1 MANADN
7 IFSLT
12 CAPGIQRDG
21 TTLDSDNY
29 IDGQW
34 CRFSGKRG
42 RPQKMGGYRK
52 MFSHVGSI
60 PRGAFIV
67 PSSPL
72 PHIYIGDSNGIKCYP
87 VDKITGLVAGPPVD
101 RTPTLFN
108 ANNDNQWSFDLM
120 FDANSDSS
128 IIIASAPKN
137 LYSVEQE
144 VEAPIYYGK
153 TDSND
158 PLIETGFYASGGFV
172 MLHPILF
179 IFSNDGYV
187 LYTQP
192 NDPTKELNKARVC
205 GTKIIAGRATRGGQ
219 NSPAGLLWS
228 LDSLIRVSNVGISSI
243 EFSFD
248 TISSS
253 CTLLSGNAIIQYN
266 SMFYWVGTDN
276 FYMYNGVVSIW
287 PNSMSIDYFF
297 KKLNF
302 SQRQKVWL
310 TKNKRYNEIW
320 IHYPSRGSNECDS
333 TLIYCSVYEVWY
345 DSSIYRSYGLYSQ
358 IFGSPIWT
366 DNQQDANNN
375 YIVWQH
381 EVDVDQVIDDVH
393 TPILSNFEISVMSWA
408 SKGPGGQNL
417 ATDKTLFLFSLEP
430 DFLQSG
436 DMQLIV
442 KGREFANSSVISS
455 DPYLF
460 NNDSNSINFTDKI
473 DIREKRRLM
482 TLRFESNT
490 IGGDYEMGNCLLVPR
505 EGDIRA

>member
-1 MANADN
+1 MANSDN
-7 IFSLT
+7 IYSLT

-34 CRFSGKRG
+34 CRFAGSRG

-52 MFSHVGSI
+52 MFSHQGEI
-60 PRGAFIV
+60 PRGIFVV

-72 PHIYIGDSNGIKCYP
+72 PHIYIGDANSVKYYP
-87 VDKITGLVAGPPVD
+87 TNKSTGLVAGPPVD
-101 RTPTLFN
+101 RTPVLFN
-108 ANNDNQWSFDLM
+108 ANVDNQWSFDLM
-120 FDANSDSS
+120 FDANSNSS
-128 IIIASAPKN
+128 IIIASAPRN

-158 PLIETGFYASGGFV
+158 PLIETGFSSSGGFV

-179 IFSNDGYV
+179 IFGNDGFV
-187 LYTQP
+187 SYTLP
-192 NDPTKELNKARVC
+192 NNPTVELNKARVC
-205 GTKIIAGRATRGGQ
+205 GTKIIAGRSTRGGQ

-228 LDSLIRVSNVGISSI
+228 LDSLIRVSHVGS
-243 EFSFD
+243 EFDFSFD

-253 CTLLSGNAIIQYN
+253 CTLLSANAIIQYN

-276 FYMYNGVVSIW
+276 FYMYNGVVNIW

-297 KKLNF
+297 KNLNF

-320 IHYPSRGSNECDS
+320 IHYPSGDSAECDK
-333 TLIYCSVYEVWY
+333 TLIYSSVYEVWY
-345 DSSIYRSYGLYSQ
+345 DSSIARSDGIYSQ
-358 IFGSPIWT
+358 IFGSPIWA

-381 EVDVDQVIDDVH
+381 EVEVDKVIDDVH
-393 TPILSNFEISVMSWA
+393 TPISSHFEMSVMSWV
-408 SKGPGGQNL
+408 SKGPGGQNA
-417 ATDKTLFLFSLEP
+417 ATDKTLFLYSLEP

-442 KGREFANSSVISS
+442 NGRAFANSSVTSS
-455 DPYLF
+455 APYVF
-460 NNDSNSINFTDKI
+460 NNNMNSINFQEKI

-490 IGGDYEMGNCLLVPR
+490 IDGDYEMGSCLLVPR
-505 EGDIRA
+505 EGDVRS